1 MPVKYYPFFYKKT
14 EVDIDLL
21 RFSHVLICLLDI
33 RLKVGE
39 LDGVDVLLRA
49 LSVSRCLLCYQGA
62 YALNRSID
70 AKTLLLRM
78 NQKWLKT
85 FSTPCALF

>member
-1 MPVKYYPFFYKKT
+1 MGSSV
-14 EVDIDLL
+14 
-21 RFSHVLICLLDI
+21 CLLDI

-49 LSVSRCLLCYQGA
+49 LSVSRCFVCYQDA
-62 YALNRSID
+62 DALNRSID
-70 AKTLLLRM
+70 ARMPLLRM